1 MPGKFKDE
9 ARGQQIEEVLALCPE
24 SYSIKMYEEGKE
36 NKKCKGITKTVTKN
50 VTSHEDYKN
59 TLFTGKEHMRTMKI
73 IRSDRHEV
81 YSVEVNE
88 VALSSKDDKR
98 HVLPSKTD
106 TLALGHCSLKS

>member
-1 MPGKFKDE
+1 M
-9 ARGQQIEEVLALCPE
+9 
-24 SYSIKMYEEGKE
+24 
-36 NKKCKGITKTVTKN
+36 KTI
-50 VTSHEDYKN
+50 KN
-59 TLFTGKEHMRTMKI
+59 TLFTGKEQMRTMKI